1 MADLTTD
8 FLTTFTL
15 LRPWWL
21 LGIPVAIGVL
31 MLTQRLSDQ
40 AGWGRS
46 IDPELISHLRVSPE
60 NSSASLRNKK
70 LRWWLLLPLS
80 VGFVALS
87 GPSWQHLPGSAAAN
101 QQAMIIVLDL
111 SPSMLARDVLPNRL
125 TIAKLKLKELLAR
138 RSDGDTALIVYSGSV
153 HRIAPLTDD
162 AKIIS
167 SLVNT
172 LTPALM
178 PVSGSEIEDAIA
190 EAGQLLVNAGLTQ
203 GDILVISDGMNTNVS
218 AVQERLNTDL
228 RIRLSILGVGTE
240 TGAPIPDEDGVHLL
254 DEQGKT
260 IVANLNVNE
269 MKNLADHF
277 NGHFSQVSVD
287 FSDIDYLLSL
297 PALPFRA
304 KVNDN
309 LQTFDS
315 RHDAGYWLI
324 LLLLPLA
331 AYLFRQHLIWV
342 CIPIAILPLEGETR
356 EFSQWWQ
363 TTHQQGITALDNND
377 LEKAAELLTDSH
389 WQAIIRYRQERYDD
403 AILLFRDDTSATGY
417 YNLGNALAM
426 SGQYEAALEAYTQ
439 ALVMQSNAPE
449 LPEEDIQFNHLL
461 VKRILEDLTEKEK
474 QQNPPDRRG
483 GDGDRDQNET
493 SDISQEEN
501 ESRESAS
508 EGEQQKIG
516 GDTGEGESLNQQSMQ
531 QQGTSAATDQREKI
545 ARDPATDATTVD
557 SNTSDTTRTID
568 EGKPA
573 TTTTTTFEKNDNTV
587 LNPYS
592 EQWLRE
598 LPQDPGGYLRRKFSY
613 EYQTRTHSPHD
624 ERRY

>member
-1 MADLTTD
+1 
-8 FLTTFTL
+8 
-15 LRPWWL
+15 
-21 LGIPVAIGVL
+21 
-31 MLTQRLSDQ
+31 
-40 AGWGRS
+40 
-46 IDPELISHLRVSPE
+46 
-60 NSSASLRNKK
+60 
-70 LRWWLLLPLS
+70 
-80 VGFVALS
+80 
-87 GPSWQHLPGSAAAN
+87 
-101 QQAMIIVLDL
+101 
-111 SPSMLARDVLPNRL
+111 
-125 TIAKLKLKELLAR
+125 
-138 RSDGDTALIVYSGSV
+138 
-153 HRIAPLTDD
+153 
-162 AKIIS
+162 
-167 SLVNT
+167 
-172 LTPALM
+172 
-178 PVSGSEIEDAIA
+178 
-190 EAGQLLVNAGLTQ
+190 
-203 GDILVISDGMNTNVS
+203 
-218 AVQERLNTDL
+218 
-228 RIRLSILGVGTE
+228 
-240 TGAPIPDEDGVHLL
+240 
-254 DEQGKT
+254 
-260 IVANLNVNE
+260 
-269 MKNLADHF
+269 
-277 NGHFSQVSVD
+277 
-287 FSDIDYLLSL
+287 
-297 PALPFRA
+297 
-304 KVNDN
+304 
-309 LQTFDS
+309 
-315 RHDAGYWLI
+315 
-324 LLLLPLA
+324 
-331 AYLFRQHLIWV
+331 
-342 CIPIAILPLEGETR
+342 
-356 EFSQWWQ
+356 
-363 TTHQQGITALDNND
+363 
-377 LEKAAELLTDSH
+377 
-389 WQAIIRYRQERYDD
+389 
-403 AILLFRDDTSATGY
+403 
-417 YNLGNALAM
+417 M

-461 VKRILEDLTEKEK
+461 VKRILQDLTEKEK